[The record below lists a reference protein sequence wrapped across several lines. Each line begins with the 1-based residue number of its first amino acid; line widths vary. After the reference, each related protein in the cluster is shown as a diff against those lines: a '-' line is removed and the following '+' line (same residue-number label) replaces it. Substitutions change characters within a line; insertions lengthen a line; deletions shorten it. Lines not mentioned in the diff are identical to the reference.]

1 VLNQAEELK
10 KEKKSQKSHFTWRMG
25 RGQDRSKSKKLK
37 ILIHIAAC
45 QLVFLMFAELKNHL
59 KDYP

>member
-10 KEKKSQKSHFTWRMG
+10 KEKKSQKSHGEWGGG
-25 RGQDRSKSKKLK
+25 RIDQNQKKIK